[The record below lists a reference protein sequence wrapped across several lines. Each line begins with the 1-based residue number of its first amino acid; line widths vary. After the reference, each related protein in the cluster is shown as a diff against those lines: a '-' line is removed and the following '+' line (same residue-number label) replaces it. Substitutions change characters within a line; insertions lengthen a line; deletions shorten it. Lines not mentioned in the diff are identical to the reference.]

1 MNENLPAIK
10 GEGEDRER
18 RPYPGGA
25 KPLRGKRLAAAFAVA
40 AVSDIVL
47 MGLEVVPVVQ
57 LFVDVVTALLL
68 FLILGRR
75 WAIIPGLIAEAIPGV
90 SVFPFWIMVVGAIA
104 LWGEIRPIEKP
115 KREK

>member
-1 MNENLPAIK
+1 MKENLPALT
-10 GEGEDRER
+10 GEGEDREQ
-18 RPYPGGA
+18 PGPG
-25 KPLRGKRLAAAFAVA
+25 KPEPVRGKRLAAAFAVA

-57 LFVDVVTALLL
+57 LIVDVVTALLL

-90 SVFPFWIMVVGAIA
+90 SIFPFWIMVVAAIA
-104 LWGEIRPIEKP
+104 VWGEIKPIEKP
-115 KREK
+115 KGDK

>member
-18 RPYPGGA
+18 PYPGGA
-25 KPLRGKRLAAAFAVA
+25 KPLRGKMLAAAFAVA
-40 AVSDIVL
+40 TVSDIVL

-90 SVFPFWIMVVGAIA
+90 SIFPFWIMVVAAIA
-104 LWGEIRPIEKP
+104 VWGEIKPIEKP
-115 KREK
+115 KGDE